1 MREVSYLRSAKR
13 HLFVALRNY
22 LVTLLDGRALG
33 DLLPEQFDGVLVD
46 APCSCEGNM
55 RKDVFASFLS

>member
-1 MREVSYLRSAKR
+1 MREVAALRQATSR
-13 HLFVALRNY
+13 DVALRNY
-22 LVTLLDGRALG
+22 LVTLLDGRAVG